1 MFGVATAA
9 TGKEEETGFLVG
21 VSLRQNF
28 TAVAI
33 FKVVATL

>member
-21 VSLRQNF
+21 VFLRQKF

-33 FKVVATL
+33 LRL